1 MKSFDKTPDRNSSF
15 SEPVSSI
22 HSPLYS
28 DGSPSSSG
36 NDNSKSGHKKQFIRK
51 RGGFVFR
58 VYEHVKLGP
67 KFLVTAKGKLRLGA
81 KIIRQGGRKNIFKQV
96 FGIVEGEQLLKASQ
110 CYLSTSAGPIAGLL
124 FISTEKVAFC
134 SEQSITFSSPTGEL
148 LKTPYKVLIP
158 LKKIRKANQS
168 ENVNDP
174 TKKYIEVVTDDNFDF
189 WFMGFLRY
197 EKAFTNLQK
206 AISMANRS
214 MQQST
219 DIS

>member
-22 HSPLYS
+22 QSPLYS

-36 NDNSKSGHKKQFIRK
+36 NDHPKLGHKKQFIRK

-58 VYEHVKLGP
+58 VLDHVKLGP
-67 KFLVTAKGKLRLGA
+67 KFLVTAK
-81 KIIRQGGRKNIFKQV
+81 
-96 FGIVEGEQLLKASQ
+96 EGEQLLKASQ

-124 FISTEKVAFC
+124 FVSTEKVAFC
-134 SEQSITFSSPTGEL
+134 SEQSITLSSPTGEL
-148 LKTPYKVLIP
+148 LKTHYKVSIP

-168 ENVNDP
+168 ENVNEP
-174 TKKYIEVVTDDNFDF
+174 AKKYIEVVTDDNFDF

-206 AISMANRS
+206 AISMANR
-214 MQQST
+214 MQ
-219 DIS
+219 